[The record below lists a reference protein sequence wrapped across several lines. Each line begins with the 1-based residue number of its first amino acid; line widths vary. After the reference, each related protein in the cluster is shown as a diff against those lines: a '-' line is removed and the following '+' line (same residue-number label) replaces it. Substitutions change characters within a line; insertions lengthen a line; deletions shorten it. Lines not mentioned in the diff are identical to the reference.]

1 MCGRTYQTGQIM
13 NSFLTRRISNTPLL
27 IAGSAL
33 LAFALTN
40 YHFNKTELN
49 PVLEFVCRLLSV
61 PVLFVNSILYNTTLE
76 SLMNSIPF
84 VFCLLFFFY
93 STLFILTDKYIR
105 NRIRQ
110 TRHS

>member
-1 MCGRTYQTGQIM
+1 M

-33 LAFALTN
+33 LSFALTD
-40 YHFNKTELN
+40 YYFNKNDLN
-49 PVLEFVCRLLSV
+49 PALDFICRLLSV
-61 PVLFVNSILYNTTLE
+61 PVLFVNSILYNSNLE
-76 SLMNSIPF
+76 ALMHSVPF

-93 STLFILTDKYIR
+93 STLLVLTNKYIQ

>member
-1 MCGRTYQTGQIM
+1 M
-13 NSFLTRRISNTPLL
+13 NSFLTRRISHTPLL

-33 LAFALTN
+33 LAFALTS
-40 YHFNKTELN
+40 YQFNKTDLA
-49 PVLEFVCRLLSV
+49 PVLDFICRLLSV
-61 PVLFVNSILYNTTLE
+61 PLLFVNSILFNTPLE

-93 STLFILTDKYIR
+93 SGLLILTNKYIR